1 MSTILKKIYRFV
13 SAHSLRESL
22 TYHNLAIVGFML
34 LVALCRVTLG
44 GNESL
49 GIWARFTPI
58 GAMALFGGAYF
69 SRYRALAFPLI
80 TLWISDLYLNR
91 YVYYGE
97 WRVFYEGF
105 YWTYGAFVMMV
116 WVGRHLLYRV
126 SVTRFLFASVLV
138 TFIHWTVTNLS
149 VCMTGGLMQPTL
161 TGYLASL
168 QSSVSYEI
176 NFLAGT
182 VLYGTVSFG
191 VFEWMRA
198 KNSRFD
204 KHTIKPVS
212 P

>member
-1 MSTILKKIYRFV
+1 MSTISKKNYHFV
-13 SAHSLRESL
+13 NARSWRGSL
-22 TYHNLAIVGFML
+22 TYQNLAIIGFML
-34 LVALCRVTLG
+34 LVALCRITLG

-49 GIWARFTPI
+49 GIWAHFTPI

-69 SRYRALAFPLI
+69 SRFKALTFPLL

-97 WRVFYEGF
+97 WRMFYEGF

-116 WVGRHLLYRV
+116 WVGRYLLSRV

-149 VCMTGGLMQPTL
+149 ACMTGGLLHPSL
-161 TGYLASL
+161 SEYLASL

-182 VLYGTVSFG
+182 VLYGTVAFG
-191 VFEWMRA
+191 VFEWMRTNNGRFTTHIT
-198 KNSRFD
+198 NS
-204 KHTIKPVS
+204 VES
-212 P
+212 